1 MVIEAHA
8 KGLIV
13 LKQHFNLSYCFLG
26 IWLKVREVL
35 EMEGDCFV
43 DSLRTHDD
51 ILLLDLF
58 LHVEDDLLLVAW

>member
-1 MVIEAHA
+1 
-8 KGLIV
+8 
-13 LKQHFNLSYCFLG
+13 
-26 IWLKVREVL
+26 
-35 EMEGDCFV
+35 MEGDCFV